1 MLDPVCP
8 PDQVTV
14 PLQPAAVSVIV
25 ELLQTCVLPG
35 ALRVGAGGGVQ
46 AGVGVLGV
54 VAGYSCLPAPGT
66 LKVNEQPA
74 PPSPDG
80 RTNSV

>member
-25 ELLQTCVLPG
+25 ELLQTCVPPEV
-35 ALRVGAGGGVQ
+35 LRVGAGGGVQ
-46 AGVGVLGV
+46 VGIGLLVV
-54 VAGYSCLPAPGT
+54 VAG
-66 LKVNEQPA
+66 
-74 PPSPDG
+74 
-80 RTNSV
+80 